1 MNNSLYDA
9 LEICLNDLERGATLE
24 SCLAQFP
31 ALAGDLRPILE
42 TAQRARAFSQN
53 TLPTGA
59 YRRSRTRVLKAAA
72 ELRHQKPTPL
82 PFWKRGPSPARPF
95 RLAFTALAM
104 LIFLLSG
111 GTGLVSASSNALP
124 GDQLYPV
131 KRSWEGFR
139 LTITFNP
146 LEREHLE
153 RSYEKERVSEIHEL
167 FDKKRIE
174 HVYFQAI
181 IESQASD
188 FWVVD
193 GLKIQI
199 EHDAK
204 IDAAIT
210 IGSLVEIKGETD
222 DGILKA
228 EEIRLIAPPTPP
240 ASYPKP
246 QSAPGHSVAPSASES
261 IRPSETATLPAQLRE
276 TDNAQPAATEQE
288 KDQPETEE
296 TEKTP
301 SPDHSDDSNDEAS
314 ENVSPTPTAHD

>member
-1 MNNSLYDA
+1 MNNPLYDA
-9 LEICLNDLERGATLE
+9 LEICITDLERGATLD

-31 ALAGDLRPILE
+31 ALAGDLQPILE
-42 TAQRARAFSQN
+42 SAQQARAFSQN

-59 YRRSRTRVLKAAA
+59 YRRARTRVLQAAA
-72 ELRHQKPTPL
+72 ELRQQKPAPL

-124 GDQLYPV
+124 GDHLYPV

-139 LTITFNP
+139 LSLTFNP

-167 FDKKRIE
+167 FTKKRME
-174 HVYFQAI
+174 QVYFQAI
-181 IESQASD
+181 VESQASD

-193 GLKIQI
+193 GLKIRI
-199 EHDAK
+199 DHDAK

-240 ASYPKP
+240 AAYPKP
-246 QSAPGHSVAPSASES
+246 QSAPSRDIPASET
-261 IRPSETATLPAQLRE
+261 IRPSETATLPEQTRVGDD
-276 TDNAQPAATEQE
+276 TAQPETTEQK
-288 KDQPETEE
+288 KDQPKTEE

-301 SPDHSDDSNDEAS
+301 SPEHSDEHS
-314 ENVSPTPTAHD
+314 EEGGSQTATPAPTSHD